1 MSITPDL
8 EVWLIS
14 DPDTC
19 AQWRQLARHVSL
31 GQHVPRLEVTCRR
44 HLRRESEKLSEVLR
58 LWRQSYPDSY
68 TVHTLLSVLDLM
80 VRHSLQ
86 HALAFK
92 AIAMFRSLQA
102 KAFLFFLREELL
114 CIA

>member
-80 VRHSLQ
+80 VRHNCNLPS
-86 HALAFK
+86 K
-92 AIAMFRSLQA
+92 
-102 KAFLFFLREELL
+102 LL
-114 CIA
+114 